1 MIVMK
6 KDNLHIRAIRYFYDI
21 VGELDEVSYAALTNF
36 GNNMYMLFMTVT
48 LLSFLVSFALGE
60 DVMGISLFLTLVY
73 SQFKQDAIIK
83 QLGLDKLVVAKADVK
98 MARKKMMKRTLYQT
112 LQIAVLSLLVSIC
125 LWQSQILQESGTSAA
140 EYFQFVTPMT
150 VVLLTLVGFVS
161 FYFAN
166 RKRITFI

>member
-1 MIVMK
+1 MK
-6 KDNLHIRAIRYFYDI
+6 KENLHIKAIRYFYDI
-21 VGELDEVSYAALTNF
+21 VGELDEVSYATLTNF

-83 QLGLDKLVVAKADVK
+83 QLGLDKLLVAKADVK
-98 MARKKMMKRTLYQT
+98 LARKKMMKRTLYQT
-112 LQIAVLSLLVSIC
+112 LQIAVLSLLVSIG
-125 LWQSQILQESGTSAA
+125 LWQLQIPQESGTSAA
-140 EYFQFVTPMT
+140 EYYQFVTPMT
-150 VVLLTLVGFVS
+150 VVLMTLVGFVS

-166 RKRITFI
+166 RKKITFI

>member
-1 MIVMK
+1 MK
-6 KDNLHIRAIRYFYDI
+6 KENLHIRAIRYFYDI
-21 VGELDEVSYAALTNF
+21 VGELDEMSYAALTNF
-36 GNNMYMLFMTVT
+36 GNNMYMLFITVT

-83 QLGLDKLVVAKADVK
+83 QLDLDKLVVAKADVK

-125 LWQSQILQESGTSAA
+125 LWQSQIPQESGTSAA
-140 EYFQFVTPMT
+140 EYFQFVAPMT
-150 VVLLTLVGFVS
+150 VFLLTLVGFLS
-161 FYFAN
+161 FYIVN
-166 RKRITFI
+166 RKKIKFI

>member
-1 MIVMK
+1 MK
-6 KDNLHIRAIRYFYDI
+6 KENLHIRAIRYFYDI
-21 VGELDEVSYAALTNF
+21 VGELDEVSYATLTNF

-83 QLGLDKLVVAKADVK
+83 QLGLDKLFVAKADVK
-98 MARKKMMKRTLYQT
+98 LARKKMMKRTLFQT
-112 LQIAVLSLLVSIC
+112 LQIAVYSLLVSIGI
-125 LWQSQILQESGTSAA
+125 WQLQIPQESGTSVA

-150 VVLLTLVGFVS
+150 VVFLTLVGFLS
-161 FYFAN
+161 FYIVN
-166 RKRITFI
+166 RKKIKLI

>member
-1 MIVMK
+1 MK
-6 KDNLHIRAIRYFYDI
+6 KENLHIRAIRYFYDI

-48 LLSFLVSFALGE
+48 LVSFLVSFALGE

-83 QLGLDKLVVAKADVK
+83 QMGLDKLFVAKADVK
-98 MARKKMMKRTLYQT
+98 LARKKMMKRTLYQT
-112 LQIAVLSLLVSIC
+112 LQIAVYSLLVSIGM
-125 LWQSQILQESGTSAA
+125 WQLQIPQESGTNAV

-166 RKRITFI
+166 RKKIKLI

>member
-1 MIVMK
+1 MK
-6 KDNLHIRAIRYFYDI
+6 KENLHIRAIRYFYDI

-36 GNNMYMLFMTVT
+36 GNNMYMLFITVT
-48 LLSFLVSFALGE
+48 LVSFLVSFALGE

-83 QLGLDKLVVAKADVK
+83 QLGLDKLVVAKADAK

-125 LWQSQILQESGTSAA
+125 LWQLQIPQESGTNAV

-150 VVLLTLVGFVS
+150 VVLLTLVGFIS
-161 FYFAN
+161 FYIVN
-166 RKRITFI
+166 RKKIKLI

>member
-1 MIVMK
+1 MK
-6 KDNLHIRAIRYFYDI
+6 KENLHIRAIRYFYDI

-48 LLSFLVSFALGE
+48 LVSFLVSFALGE

-83 QLGLDKLVVAKADVK
+83 QMGLDKLFVAKADVK
-98 MARKKMMKRTLYQT
+98 LARKKMMKRTLFQA
-112 LQIAVLSLLVSIC
+112 LQIAVLSLLVSIG
-125 LWQSQILQESGTSAA
+125 LWQLQIPQESGTSAA

-150 VVLLTLVGFVS
+150 VVLLTLVGFLS
-161 FYFAN
+161 FYIVN
-166 RKRITFI
+166 RKKIKLF

>member
-1 MIVMK
+1 MK
-6 KDNLHIRAIRYFYDI
+6 KENLHIRAIRYFYDI

-36 GNNMYMLFMTVT
+36 GNNMYMLFITVT
-48 LLSFLVSFALGE
+48 LVSFLVSFALGE

-98 MARKKMMKRTLYQT
+98 LARKKMMKRTLFQA
-112 LQIAVLSLLVSIC
+112 LQIAVLSLLVSIG
-125 LWQSQILQESGTSAA
+125 LWQFQIPQERGTSAA

-150 VVLLTLVGFVS
+150 VVLLTLVGFLS
-161 FYFAN
+161 FNIVN
-166 RKRITFI
+166 RKKIKLI

>member
-1 MIVMK
+1 MK
-6 KDNLHIRAIRYFYDI
+6 KENLHIRAIRYFYDI

-36 GNNMYMLFMTVT
+36 GNNMYMLFITVT

-60 DVMGISLFLTLVY
+60 DVMGISLFLALVY

-98 MARKKMMKRTLYQT
+98 MARKKMMKRTLFQT
-112 LQIAVLSLLVSIC
+112 LQIAVLSLLVSIG
-125 LWQSQILQESGTSAA
+125 LWQSQIPQESGTSAA

-150 VVLLTLVGFVS
+150 VILLTLVGFLS
-161 FYFAN
+161 FNIVN
-166 RKRITFI
+166 RKKIKLI

>member
-1 MIVMK
+1 MK
-6 KDNLHIRAIRYFYDI
+6 KENLHIRVIRYFYDI
-21 VGELDEVSYAALTNF
+21 VGELDEVSYTTFTNF

-83 QLGLDKLVVAKADVK
+83 KLGLDKLFVAKDDVK

-112 LQIAVLSLLVSIC
+112 LQIAVLSLLVSIG
-125 LWQSQILQESGTSAA
+125 LWQFQIPQERGTSAA

-150 VVLLTLVGFVS
+150 VVLLTLVGFLS
-161 FYFAN
+161 FYIVN
-166 RKRITFI
+166 RKKIKLI

>member
-1 MIVMK
+1 MK
-6 KDNLHIRAIRYFYDI
+6 KENLHIRAIRYFYDI

-73 SQFKQDAIIK
+73 SQVKQEAIIK
-83 QLGLDKLVVAKADVK
+83 RLGLDKLVVAKADVK
-98 MARKKMMKRTLYQT
+98 LARKKMMKRTLFQT
-112 LQIAVLSLLVSIC
+112 LQIAVYSLLVSIGI
-125 LWQSQILQESGTSAA
+125 WQLQIPQESGTRAV

-150 VVLLTLVGFVS
+150 VVLLTLVGFIS
-161 FYFAN
+161 FYIVN
-166 RKRITFI
+166 RKKIKLI

>member
-1 MIVMK
+1 MK
-6 KDNLHIRAIRYFYDI
+6 KENLHIRAIRYFYDI
-21 VGELDEVSYAALTNF
+21 VGELDEMSYAALTNF

-98 MARKKMMKRTLYQT
+98 LARKKMMKRTLFQA
-112 LQIAVLSLLVSIC
+112 LQIAVLSLLVSIG
-125 LWQSQILQESGTSAA
+125 LWQLQIPQESGTSAA

-150 VVLLTLVGFVS
+150 VVLLTMVGFLS
-161 FYFAN
+161 FYIVN
-166 RKRITFI
+166 RKKIKLI